1 MRHPHD
7 SPFDAAF
14 TVADPNGV
22 TDPRSRAT
30 EADGA
35 RHRVVLALKLHG
47 LHEGPGVPTRS
58 FFHHV
63 KVEVHER

>member
-1 MRHPHD
+1 
-7 SPFDAAF
+7 
-14 TVADPNGV
+14 
-22 TDPRSRAT
+22 
-30 EADGA
+30 
-35 RHRVVLALKLHG
+35 VVLALKLHG